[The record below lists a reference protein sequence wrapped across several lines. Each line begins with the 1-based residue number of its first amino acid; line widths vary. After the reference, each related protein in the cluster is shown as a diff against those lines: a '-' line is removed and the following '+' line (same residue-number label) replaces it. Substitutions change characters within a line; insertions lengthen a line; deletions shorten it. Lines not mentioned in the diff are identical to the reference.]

1 MLHKESVKS
10 LDVQSASL
18 QSYIGSPEKQKTLY
32 KRTLFV
38 VSVSQIF
45 GGAGLAAGI
54 TVGALIAQQMLGTDA
69 YAGVPTALFTLGSA
83 GAALFVG
90 RLSQRYGRRAGL
102 SAGFVIGGLGA
113 IGVIIAAIIN
123 SIFLLFASLLI
134 YGAGTATN
142 LQARY
147 AGTDLANRKQRA
159 TAVSVTMVMTTF
171 GAVAGPNL
179 VNVMGGSPIL
189 SVFHH

>member
-18 QSYIGSPEKQKTLY
+18 KSYIDSPEKQKTLY

-83 GAALFVG
+83 GQPYL
-90 RLSQRYGRRAGL
+90 
-102 SAGFVIGGLGA
+102 
-113 IGVIIAAIIN
+113 
-123 SIFLLFASLLI
+123 
-134 YGAGTATN
+134 
-142 LQARY
+142 
-147 AGTDLANRKQRA
+147 
-159 TAVSVTMVMTTF
+159 
-171 GAVAGPNL
+171 
-179 VNVMGGSPIL
+179 
-189 SVFHH
+189 